1 MAGARTWKGKKN
13 RSCHNGIAL
22 KLFSHSV
29 KFFPQPADEFSIKKS
44 VWKDKQR
51 EAKTIMTR
59 QEAIRILMLSPFY
72 FRMTL
77 ADRKLLVS
85 EFCCLHSPKEQ

>member
-1 MAGARTWKGKKN
+1 
-13 RSCHNGIAL
+13 
-22 KLFSHSV
+22 
-29 KFFPQPADEFSIKKS
+29 
-44 VWKDKQR
+44 
-51 EAKTIMTR
+51 MTR